1 MARKRKFVFLSE
13 EDKKRFCSA
22 NCDLETGNFCIR
34 PRTEYELK
42 AIAELSQ
49 AYKAVG
55 EDTATPMQKEIVE
68 WAKICSDPQYAKE
81 NGYYDDKLTEPVEEA
96 ERESIANDLILTREN
111 KTNIS
116 PLKIGMTFGV
126 RLKRFTKYVGKN
138 YGAGDM
144 LIDLEWAYLE
154 YMAEKIISFQKD
166 TANEEDKLYF
176 NNLEKNLFFKSE
188 G

>member
-1 MARKRKFVFLSE
+1 MLGSHLLS
-13 EDKKRFCSA
+13 
-22 NCDLETGNFCIR
+22 
-34 PRTEYELK
+34 
-42 AIAELSQ
+42 
-49 AYKAVG
+49 V
-55 EDTATPMQKEIVE
+55 
-68 WAKICSDPQYAKE
+68 
-81 NGYYDDKLTEPVEEA
+81 
-96 ERESIANDLILTREN
+96 REN
-111 KTNIS
+111 KTNIG
-116 PLKIGMTFGV
+116 PLKIDMTFGV
-126 RLKRFTKYVGKN
+126 RLKTFTKYVGKN